1 MDLNRITI
9 IGHVVRDPET
19 KTAGPSG
26 SLTAFTVA
34 TNRVWTDRET
44 KTKKEA
50 VDFHPIAAWG
60 RLGQVAGQYLTKGS
74 KVYVEG
80 RLSHRTFEGKTGEKR
95 TASEIVADNLILL
108 TPKSASDDQA

>member
-19 KTAGPSG
+19 KAAGKSG
-26 SLTAFTVA
+26 TLTAFTVA

-44 KTKKEA
+44 KAKKEA
-50 VDFHPIAAWG
+50 VDFHPVAAWG
-60 RLGQVAGQYLTKGS
+60 RLGEVAGQYLKKGC

-80 RLSHRTFEGKTGEKR
+80 RLNHRTFEGTTGKR
-95 TASEIVADNLILL
+95 TTAEVVAENLILL
-108 TPKSASDDQA
+108 TPKAASDDQA

>member
-9 IGHVVRDPET
+9 IGNVVRDPET
-19 KTAGPSG
+19 KTAGKSG

-50 VDFHPIAAWG
+50 VDFHPVAAWG
-60 RLGQVAGQYLTKGS
+60 RLGEVAGQYLKKGS

-80 RLSHRTFEGKTGEKR
+80 RLAHKTFESKTGGKQKTVEV
-95 TASEIVADNLILL
+95 VAENLILL
-108 TPKSASDDQA
+108 TPKSAVDDQA